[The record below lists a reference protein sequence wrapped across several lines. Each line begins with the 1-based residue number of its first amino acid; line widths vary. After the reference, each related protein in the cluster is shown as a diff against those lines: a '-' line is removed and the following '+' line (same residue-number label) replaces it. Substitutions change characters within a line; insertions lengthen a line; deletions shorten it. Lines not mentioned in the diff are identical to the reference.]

1 MITIL
6 GNLVLKKNAFMKTIY
21 ILLLLLGSM
30 QIVSAQN
37 YLNIKNSKTGKVKV
51 IENDKTIFFKITG
64 DSSFNKGIIQQ
75 IKDSS
80 VVIYLPDEDENSLVE
95 YRISEFSAIRKLG
108 KFHSI
113 TRIVSIPLLMVGG
126 IGLIAGIPSTLSSK
140 KTSVGLGGDTI
151 QETNNQGPILM
162 AVGGGALAL
171 GLLPYLIKPKTYD
184 FKKDC
189 ILEIRKD

>member
-6 GNLVLKKNAFMKTIY
+6 GNLVLKKKAFMKTIY
-21 ILLLLLGSM
+21 ILLLLLGSIR
-30 QIVSAQN
+30 IVSAQN

-80 VVIYLPDEDENSLVE
+80 IVIYLPDEDENSLVE
-95 YRISEFSAIRKLG
+95 YRTSEFSAIRKLS

-113 TRIVSIPLLMVGG
+113 TRIASIPLLMAGG

-140 KTSVGLGGDTI
+140 KTSIGVGGDTI

-162 AVGGGALAL
+162 AVGAGALGL
-171 GLLPYLIKPKTYD
+171 GLLPYLIKPRTYD

-189 ILEIRKD
+189 ILEIRKY